1 MNKELIPQLIEL
13 TQPFKEGI
21 QWVQSAG
28 GNTSVKD
35 EDGNMLIKASG
46 FRLSDINEKGGYVNV
61 NYNGVRE
68 YFKESNDAASNLELI
83 QGYKPHITSCIQ
95 GDDTFL
101 PSMETG
107 FHAVLKNYVV
117 HTHPILLNA
126 MLCSEDGIATLR
138 KTFPEATFIP
148 YVTPG
153 YDLSKAIAD
162 SDQAPIILLENH
174 GLITHSNDLQEAID
188 LHQEVV
194 QKLPIASINIPNRP
208 LEGAENRWINNYS
221 VELLQFFGEKDLNYH
236 IFPDQTVFLHG
247 KVSISDALAAVYIDL
262 HKGEIIYN
270 MPEKKALSVNEVLLS
285 VLWVLKLQNQEN
297 LKTHYLSQDESA
309 SILGLDM
316 EKYRQSL

>member
-1 MNKELIPQLIEL
+1 MNKELIAQLIEL

-21 QWVQSAG
+21 KWVQSAG

-46 FRLSDINEKGGYVNV
+46 FRLSDINEQGGYVNV
-61 NYNGVRE
+61 NYSKARE
-68 YFKESNDAASNLELI
+68 YFKEANPSTSNLELI

-126 MLCSEDGIATLR
+126 MLCSEDGVSTLR
-138 KTFPEATFIP
+138 KIFPKATFIP

-153 YDLSKAIAD
+153 YDLSKAISD

-174 GLITHSNDLQEAID
+174 GLITHSNDLHEAVD
-188 LHQEVV
+188 LHQEVI
-194 QKLPIASINIPNRP
+194 QKLPFAGIKLPNEP
-208 LEGAENRWINNYS
+208 LVGAENRWSNGYS
-221 VELLQFFGEKDLNYH
+221 EELLQFFGKKDLNYH

-247 KVSISDALAAVYIDL
+247 KVSINDALAAVYINL
-262 HKGEIIYN
+262 REGKVIYN
-270 MPEKKALSVNEVLLS
+270 MPEKKAVSVNEVLLS

-309 SILGLDM
+309 LILGLDM